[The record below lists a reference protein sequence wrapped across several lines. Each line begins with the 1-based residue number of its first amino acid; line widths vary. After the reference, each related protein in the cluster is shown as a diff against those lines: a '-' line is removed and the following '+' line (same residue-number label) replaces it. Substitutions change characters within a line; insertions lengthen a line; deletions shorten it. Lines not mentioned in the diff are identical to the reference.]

1 MAALLIKDLPPPLH
15 ASLRQRAERNHRSMA
30 KEVLTILEQAV
41 TAACPP
47 VPPLK
52 PQKTFALPKPL
63 SAAFVTR
70 IIRTARDRRP

>member
-41 TAACPP
+41 TVPCPP

-52 PQKTFALPKPL
+52 PQKTFMSRKPI
-63 SAAFVTR
+63 SAALVMR
-70 IIRTARDRRP
+70 IIRKGRECSL